1 MTTRFTLTATGLLMG
16 MAVMTQAQAQAQTQ
30 DGYAAPADWP
40 SPVVEH
46 NMGMALFDRLE
57 YAVPDEGEEALVW
70 DFQAWY
76 GGDFNRIYLKSEG
89 ENAMGDGEDAEFESL
104 ELLYSR
110 LIADFWELQG
120 GIGYQGGV
128 FSDDHHER
136 TYGVVGFQGVV
147 PYGIEAD
154 IALQVSDAGDVSGSI
169 EGEYDLRLTQ
179 RLYLQ
184 PRTEIAWAASEVE
197 EFGVGRGLNSVRA
210 GMRLGYE
217 VTRRFAPYVGAYWE
231 KQYGDTADMTRAS
244 GDATEDTGVVAGV
257 KLMF

>member
-1 MTTRFTLTATGLLMG
+1 MNTSIPMTAAGVVLAATTLSA
-16 MAVMTQAQAQAQTQ
+16 AQAD
-30 DGYAAPADWP
+30 DGYDAPAGWP

-46 NMGMALFDRLE
+46 SMGMALFDRLE
-57 YAVPDEGEEALVW
+57 VTVPDKGEEALVW

-76 GGDFNRIYLKSEG
+76 GGDVNRVYLKSEG
-89 ENAMGDGEDAEFESL
+89 DNVQGDGEDAEFESL

-110 LIADFWELQG
+110 LIADYWELQG

-128 FSDDHHER
+128 FSDDHAER
-136 TYGVVGFQGVV
+136 TYGVIGLQGVM
-147 PYGIEAD
+147 PYGIETD
-154 IALQVSDAGDVSGSI
+154 VALQVSDEGDVSASV

-184 PRTEIAWAASEVE
+184 PRTEIVVAASDVE
-197 EFGVGRGLNSVRA
+197 EFGVGEGLNSVRV

-217 VTRRFAPYVGAYWE
+217 VTRRFAPYLGAYWK
-231 KQYGDTADMTRAS
+231 KQYGDTGDLSRAD

-257 KLMF
+257 RLMF